1 MKENVPLPAT
11 GQASAAGRA
20 RACPES
26 RSPVMDVVSGNAPSS
41 TAATAPPASRPAG
54 RGGTAPGA
62 NPSGAG
68 GP

>member
-1 MKENVPLPAT
+1 MKKNVPLPAT

-20 RACPES
+20 RVRPES
-26 RSPVMDVVSGNAPSS
+26 RHPMPAAVSGNAPSS
-41 TAATAPPASRPAG
+41 TAATAPPASRPTG

>member
-1 MKENVPLPAT
+1 
-11 GQASAAGRA
+11 
-20 RACPES
+20 
-26 RSPVMDVVSGNAPSS
+26 MDVVSGNAPSS
-41 TAATAPPASRPAG
+41 TAAAAPPASRPTG